1 MQFDKA
7 DIDKIAWLA
16 RLAISTDDVTEY
28 ARDLSKIFSLVEQMN
43 QVDTGNIEP
52 LAHPLEMSARLREDI
67 VTESSQRD
75 HFQSVAP
82 AVSNGYY
89 LVPRV
94 IE

>member
-1 MQFDKA
+1 MQFDKS

-16 RLAISTDDVTEY
+16 RLAISTEDVAGY

-43 QVDTGNIEP
+43 RVDTGNIEP
-52 LAHPLEMSARLREDI
+52 LAHPLEMSARLRNDV

-75 HFQSVAP
+75 LFQSVAP

>member
-1 MQFDKA
+1 MQFDKS

-16 RLAISTDDVTEY
+16 RLAISTEDVAGY

-43 QVDTGNIEP
+43 RVDTGNIEP
-52 LAHPLEMSARLREDI
+52 LAHPLEISTRLRDDV

-75 HFQSVAP
+75 LFQSVAP